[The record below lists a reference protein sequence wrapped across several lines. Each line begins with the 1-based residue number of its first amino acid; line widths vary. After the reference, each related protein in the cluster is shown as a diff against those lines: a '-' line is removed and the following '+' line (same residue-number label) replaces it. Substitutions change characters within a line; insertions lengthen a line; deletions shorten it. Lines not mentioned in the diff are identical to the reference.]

1 MVRGKVQMRRIENET
16 SRQVTFSKR
25 RNGLL
30 KKAYEL
36 SVLCDAEVALII
48 FSQKGK
54 LFEFSSSKKILGQN
68 VESCSLEELRQIESQ
83 LERSLK
89 NIRER
94 KVTSKM
100 SIEKAI
106 LDDFTRHSDI
116 QGRDRTAKSK
126 GVTKL
131 IIDLMH
137 YLAVFWYIGLHHF
150 FGSKCLPIRVP
161 GGAFVGRE
169 RQFYHIVMVEE
180 VAGDDDSRTHW
191 IKAPNKMS
199 HVTSFVPI
207 RSRQLTLMLING
219 GRVSREFISSYDDND
234 GFYIS

>member
-54 LFEFSSSKKILGQN
+54 LFEFSSSNIRKTIKKYRDCVKEEHRNNQDIEKHLQELKLETANMAKKIEFLELSQRKLLGQN
-68 VESCSLEELRQIESQ
+68 VESGSLEELRQIESQ

-94 KVTSKM
+94 KTQLFKEEM
-100 SIEKAI
+100 ERLKA
-106 LDDFTRHSDI
+106 
-116 QGRDRTAKSK
+116 
-126 GVTKL
+126 
-131 IIDLMH
+131 
-137 YLAVFWYIGLHHF
+137 
-150 FGSKCLPIRVP
+150 
-161 GGAFVGRE
+161 
-169 RQFYHIVMVEE
+169 EE
-180 VAGDDDSRTHW
+180 VLLLEENARLLQKVKQNPQSSD
-191 IKAPNKMS
+191 
-199 HVTSFVPI
+199 V
-207 RSRQLTLMLING
+207 
-219 GRVSREFISSYDDND
+219 FIV
-234 GFYIS
+234 